1 MAVAVDLVAV
11 DVIPGERFQLRVKLR
26 RPLLLLRIRNRV
38 GVDQIQLESSF
49 EDRTREAAPFPVLLT
64 SVLGDLSGFE
74 SLPLLRRTKFFLS
87 SAMVVNLIRGRYAW
101 LRRAC
106 YASSRKNSK
115 ISAPRASASASP
127 TSMSFWR

>member
-26 RPLLLLRIRNRV
+26 RPLLLLRIGNRV

-49 EDRTREAAPFPVLLT
+49 EDRTRETAPFPVLLA

-74 SLPLLRRTKFFLS
+74 FGGELL
-87 SAMVVNLIRGRYAW
+87 VVCHGCKSNTGQVRV
-101 LRRAC
+101 
-106 YASSRKNSK
+106 
-115 ISAPRASASASP
+115 ASAGALCVLP
-127 TSMSFWR
+127 